1 VLHLASLVQRHYGWW
16 VSGGVKPL
24 HKPLQNTPKSI
35 LLLSSEGSFGIN
47 QTKEY
52 YIMSKAIVVSYSQ
65 FAFGL
70 GKQGRLLRESSLVWH
85 TEYVQADS
93 ATRKERLHEWL
104 VQHLQGGLDVTQQ
117 VAERI
122 LSKPRTERSKL
133 HNNAYSKAYS
143 DYRYHIIRPETK
155 KDSAT
160 VSAKVDE
167 AEACLKMFY
176 AMSKKDQAR
185 FDMLRA
191 KDGKGSK

>member
-1 VLHLASLVQRHYGWW
+1 
-16 VSGGVKPL
+16 
-24 HKPLQNTPKSI
+24 
-35 LLLSSEGSFGIN
+35 
-47 QTKEY
+47 
-52 YIMSKAIVVSYSQ
+52 MSKEIVVTYSQ

-70 GKQGRLLRESSLVWH
+70 GKQGRLLRKSSLVWH
-85 TEYVQADS
+85 TEYMQADS

-122 LSKPRTERSKL
+122 LSKPRTERSKV

-143 DYRYHIIRPETK
+143 DYRYHIIRPEST
-155 KDSAT
+155 KDSATSSTT

>member
-1 VLHLASLVQRHYGWW
+1 MLHPTSLANAVIGWW
-16 VSGGVKPL
+16 VSGGVKRL
-24 HKPLQNTPKSI
+24 HKPLPNTPKVI
-35 LLLSSEGSFGIN
+35 LVLSSEGSFGIN

-52 YIMSKAIVVSYSQ
+52 YIMSKAITVSFSQ

-70 GKQGRLLRESSLVWH
+70 GKQGRLLRETSVVWH
-85 TEYVQADS
+85 NEYVQADS
-93 ATRKERLHEWL
+93 ATRKEKLHEWL

-122 LSKPRTERSKL
+122 LSKPRTERSKV

-160 VSAKVDE
+160 SGSGSAQQDIVE
-167 AEACLKMFY
+167 Y
-176 AMSKKDQAR
+176 ALEIVEGMTKKQQDR
-185 FDMLRA
+185 FFSRVTR
-191 KDGKGSK
+191 KK